1 MEKSNQ
7 ILSMSL
13 LFIFRVKLLSAQCLD
28 MRSRDISREPSSSPH
43 SKNRIFFSIFL
54 GVLTGLICALLFALL
69 LRYFVRHINRN
80 PVLKVGPV
88 VFSPRISRRTLNLAL
103 CNDPQLLGSSP
114 NGKYYK
120 AVLDNG
126 LNVAVKRLG
135 PFSCASSEAH
145 SKRKILQELR
155 KLACLRH
162 RNLMSLR
169 AYVFESGV
177 YSLVYDYVPMASLED
192 VMKKV
197 RENQLELKWEF
208 RLRIAVGINKGLN
221 YLHFCCDPRRL
232 HYNLKPSNVILDS
245 EFEPRLADCGL
256 AAIFPGFV
264 RASSGF
270 NPPECFQNSRYTD
283 KSDIYSFGMILG
295 VLLTGRDPNDTS
307 FGSMGE
313 WLRQQIQQDGEA
325 REALDKRILVGQQVE
340 QDEMLMALRIAVVCL
355 SDLPADRPSSDELL
369 SMLTQLNSF

>member
-1 MEKSNQ
+1 
-7 ILSMSL
+7 
-13 LFIFRVKLLSAQCLD
+13 
-28 MRSRDISREPSSSPH
+28 MRSRDISREPSSSSPY

-54 GVLTGLICALLFALL
+54 GVLTGLVCALLFALL

-88 VFSPRISRRTLNLAL
+88 IFSPRISPRTLNLAL
-103 CNDPQLLGSSP
+103 CNDPQLLGSSQ

-120 AVLDNG
+120 AVLENG

-135 PFSCASSEAH
+135 PFFFASSETH
-145 SKRKILQELR
+145 SKRKILQELG

-177 YSLVYDYVPMASLED
+177 YSLVYDYVPMGSLED
-192 VMKKV
+192 VMKRV

-256 AAIFPGFV
+256 ATIFPGFV
-264 RASSGF
+264 RASSDF

-313 WLRQQIQQDGEA
+313 WLRQMQQEGEA
-325 REALDKRILVGQQVE
+325 REALDKNILVGQQVE